1 MHSGFEIA
9 GGSIPGS
16 AHVRAGRNNQDAFAW
31 LESEQGVVAVVCD
44 GCSSAPHSE
53 VGAKLAARLFAR
65 ALGRELA
72 SEEPHEVRLARAHRE
87 TTDAL
92 GRVAGM
98 LACEGSQAMRAVRDY
113 LLATAIGVMVDA
125 TLATTF
131 AIGDGI
137 AVLNGDPHVFG
148 PFPANEP
155 PYLGYGLLEGD
166 GSARPTLHVGPSVPA
181 EAFESVLLGTDGV
194 LDLDALAGRT
204 LETEGAVVG
213 PLRQFWEDDGF
224 FRNPDRV
231 RRRLTVINRAL
242 HGALADD
249 TTLVVLRRRKEA
261 A

>member
-31 LESEQGVVAVVCD
+31 LESEEGVVAVVCD

-65 ALGRELA
+65 TLLRELA
-72 SEEPHEVRLARAHRE
+72 SDEPPPARLARAHQE

-98 LACEGSQAMRAVRDY
+98 LACEGKEAARAVHDFF
-113 LLATAIGVMVDA
+113 LTTAIGVMVDA
-125 TLATTF
+125 ACATTF

-137 AVLNGDPHVFG
+137 AVLNGEPHVFG

-155 PYLGYGLLEGD
+155 PYLGYGLLEGNGD
-166 GSARPTLHVGPSVPA
+166 ARPTLKVGPSVPT
-181 EAFESVLLGTDGV
+181 EAFESVLVGTDGV
-194 LDLDALAGRT
+194 LDLDALAERT
-204 LETEGAVVG
+204 LETEGGSVG
-213 PLRQFWEDDGF
+213 PLRQFWENDGF

-242 HGALADD
+242 QGALADD